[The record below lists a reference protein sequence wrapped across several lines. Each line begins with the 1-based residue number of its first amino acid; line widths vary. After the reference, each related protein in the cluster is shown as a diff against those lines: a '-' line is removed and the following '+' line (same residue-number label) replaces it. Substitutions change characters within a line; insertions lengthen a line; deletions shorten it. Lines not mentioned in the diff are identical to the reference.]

1 MKAEKVL
8 GIVACAFACA
18 SSSVFANTT
27 EVWFGVEASDAA
39 VTTNNAVVAG
49 TIERIEESKIY
60 IDNDKDSA
68 YTVSPSVATPALN
81 DGLVTIT
88 SSAVLTPS
96 EVSDLELVGAQ
107 AGFAVGVSNNGA
119 ATNFYGFASAATN
132 GLPAWIQLSGT
143 PSAPETA
150 TQFKIVLDYRKST
163 VQFYKGDDLLSG
175 DTNGVSTT
183 SFAISNNFANLS
195 SVAAY
200 GSGAIT
206 SIESK
211 YEVAVAAAVTD
222 NGATTNLYGSAV
234 EAVIAAGQDGEVK
247 EIDASGEA
255 VEAKTAENG
264 LATWECEVLGI
275 ADDDANAKIPL
286 APADEAVAGVITIKF
301 DGSVASG
308 VEAKFK
314 VQKVGSEVGDTEYP
328 AAAIQIPMETGTYK
342 VVPVIKAAQQ

>member
-234 EAVIAAGQDGEVK
+234 EAVIAAGQNGEVK

-275 ADDDANAKIPL
+275 EEDKSIALQPATKEVASDKI
-286 APADEAVAGVITIKF
+286 AVAVSGYTPIEGVSVKF
-301 DGSVASG
+301 NVKQGDSTVAG
-308 VEAKFK
+308 GPYDA
-314 VQKVGSEVGDTEYP
+314 D
-328 AAAIQIPMETGTYK
+328 AIGIPMTTGTYTIE
-342 VVPVIKAAQQ
+342 PVITAAP

>member
-39 VTTNNAVVAG
+39 VTTNTAVVAG

-234 EAVIAAGQDGEVK
+234 EAVIAAGQNGEVK

-275 ADDDANAKIPL
+275 EEDKSIALQPATKEVASDKI
-286 APADEAVAGVITIKF
+286 AVAVSGYTPIEGVSVKF
-301 DGSVASG
+301 NVKQGDSTVAG
-308 VEAKFK
+308 GPYDA
-314 VQKVGSEVGDTEYP
+314 D
-328 AAAIQIPMETGTYK
+328 AIGIPMTTGTYTIE
-342 VVPVIKAAQQ
+342 PVITAAP